1 MPRRSRA
8 LRLPP
13 AIALVACSLVLAA
26 CALAIAAPKAVAA
39 AENEPASTL
48 TTVMQNF
55 DLSQAQTFTLA
66 TREGDVLFGG
76 WVNLTKRNGYIRYY
90 PGTRDELKVII
101 TPYVQFAKRYGKR
114 CWTRKRTRF
123 SYNTG
128 DSLANVD
135 MATVLRK
142 SENQLL
148 YEETRDGVRSQVT
161 VTYDTATLLPS
172 RFDVGVQDEATGET
186 AAIVQTV
193 SYTTPVRPPKP
204 GRICKTKRK
213 R

>member
-1 MPRRSRA
+1 MPRRSHQ
-8 LRLPP
+8 LPS
-13 AIALVACSLVLAA
+13 AIALIACLA
-26 CALAIAAPKAVAA
+26 ALAIAAPAATAA
-39 AENEPASTL
+39 AENEPAATL

-55 DLSQAQTFTLA
+55 DLSPAQTFTLA

-76 WVNLTKRNGYIRYY
+76 WINLTKRNGYIRYF
-90 PGTRDELKVII
+90 PRTRDELKVIV
-101 TPYVQFAKRYGKR
+101 TPYVQYSKKYAKR
-114 CWTRKRTRF
+114 CWTRKRVRF
-123 SYNTG
+123 DFAPS

-135 MATVLRK
+135 MATAFRK

-148 YEETRDGVRSQVT
+148 YEEMRDGVRSQVT

-172 RFDVGVQDEATGET
+172 RFDIGVQDEATGQS

-204 GRICKTKRK
+204 GRICKTKKK